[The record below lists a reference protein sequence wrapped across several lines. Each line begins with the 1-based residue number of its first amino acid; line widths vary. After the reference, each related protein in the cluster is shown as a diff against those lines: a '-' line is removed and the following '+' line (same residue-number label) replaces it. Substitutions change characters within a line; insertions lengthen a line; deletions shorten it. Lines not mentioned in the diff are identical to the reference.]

1 MRGKTVWI
9 AAVFC
14 AALAAAGCGIGE
26 GMTAGKVDDDPGPA
40 VLQGDPGPE
49 GDGGEEHILTLK
61 IVDGAQ
67 TGELV
72 LAGQDKADVYTLSVG
87 DIPVYLDGEP
97 ADIGKLEDGMT
108 AEISCGGAVEET
120 WPAGLEGV
128 SSISAYSLGSEK
140 NPGGGTYDLCG
151 LYLQVLG
158 DLWETD
164 EGLNGDIRYISV
176 DLSQA
181 PGGLTE
187 GEREAVAWLFCCGHD
202 AELLTL
208 SYQELTEQGYCDQYG
223 WADGILFS
231 ITPHETEK
239 EEIFSLPVIR
249 FDAEKWRSGLG
260 AYFFYDCSAVWPE
273 FGSWSGYSVGSHMI
287 A

>member
-1 MRGKTVWI
+1 MCRKAVWM

-14 AALAAAGCGIGE
+14 AALAIAGCTAGE
-26 GMTAGKVDDDPGPA
+26 GRAAQQEDPGPA
-40 VLQGDPGPE
+40 VLQGAPGPE

-72 LAGQDKADVYTLSVG
+72 LAGQGKADVYTLSVG

-97 ADIGKLEDGMT
+97 EDAGKLEDGMPV
-108 AEISCGGAVEET
+108 ELSFSGAVEDT
-120 WPAGLEGV
+120 WPAGLEEV
-128 SSISAYSLGSEK
+128 FSISACSLGTEK
-140 NPGGGTYDLCG
+140 NPGGGNYDLCG
-151 LYLQVLG
+151 LYLKVLE

-187 GEREAVAWLFCCGHD
+187 GEREAVAWLFCCGHG
-202 AELLTL
+202 AEMLTL
-208 SYQELTEQGYCDQYG
+208 SYQELVEQGYCDRYG
-223 WADGILFS
+223 WEDGILFS
-231 ITPHETEK
+231 IAPHETEK
-239 EEIFSLPVIR
+239 EEIFSLPAVR

-273 FGSWSGYSVGSHMI
+273 LGSWSGYSVGSHMI
-287 A
+287 S